1 MSPKS
6 RNRKKQI
13 KSNSPKPPVR
23 RKRNYGFE
31 WRSSPFEG
39 LTPEQADEAFVKIGE
54 AHGVTFEESFRTLR
68 KEILK
73 YDPVYLLSV
82 NSFYS
87 TFDSN
92 AKPANRS
99 YKKRILQHHVELLQS
114 LTLLND
120 SEAYKSSF
128 APPPAIQEVRELL
141 YDCSNSFP
149 MRRYSTLAPSMS
161 LEQRQRLRVLE
172 DIRGHTQALRN
183 WGYPQQIERIVLEL
197 FAPLDDIVESKT
209 GVRLRSL
216 ISMVFTV
223 SDLLQNRINAHVKDL
238 HPALTAPS
246 TRKAVETYL
255 KLIPGADAD
264 AEALMK
270 ILSEKRA
277 TLRQTRLFLMSHSD
291 LRLPDVYSLAFE
303 DFIDA
308 YPDKVDKT
316 ALSGIIESW
325 SYAFG
330 DLAGENPEH
339 FFMGNPI
346 WRRPLIKLDDDIYLM
361 PVPGLFLSFC
371 LELMEDL
378 IDRVP
383 KLNAMYLSR
392 RGKFLEEDIA
402 RLFVSTFPS
411 AEVYRG
417 SLWQDT
423 GSKKQFENDLLVL
436 LDSYQIVV
444 EAKSGKVS
452 DPARRGAVS
461 RLEGEIKKLM
471 VEPSIQAKRFAEYL
485 ERNRGKHRLATRD
498 GSVNEFD
505 NSTCHETIRLS
516 VTLDILANL
525 QARWTDLRRA
535 GLIAEDADLGPTMSL
550 TDLELVFDLLGLSC
564 EKIHYLA
571 RRTEFERNARY
582 LADESDLLA
591 FYIDNGFSIGDSE
604 YDGTP
609 LLIYGVSEIL
619 DPYYMQQWTGEKAP
633 KPARRYTK
641 WWKRILERMD
651 QQLVAR
657 WTEIGYMLL
666 NLGYEE
672 QVLFEKEF
680 RRVQRMV
687 RKTGWVLGDTNA
699 YVFLTGAEKHRN
711 AVIGVAYKQISTEQR
726 NNMLREATI
735 PAFDKEPIKRALVI
749 GVDVENTGEP
759 LPYSVIAC
767 ALK

>member
-1 MSPKS
+1 MT
-6 RNRKKQI
+6 R
-13 KSNSPKPPVR
+13 
-23 RKRNYGFE
+23 E
-31 WRSSPFEG
+31 E
-39 LTPEQADEAFVKIGE
+39 ADKAFIKIGE
-54 AHGVTFEESFRTLR
+54 AHGLRFEESFRSLQE
-68 KEILK
+68 EILK

-92 AKPANRS
+92 AKPRERS
-99 YKKRILQHHVELLQS
+99 DRKRILQHHVELLQS
-114 LTLLND
+114 LTLINAGE
-120 SEAYKSSF
+120 SYGSSF
-128 APPPAIQEVRELL
+128 APPPAIQTVRELL
-141 YDCSNSFP
+141 YECSNSFP
-149 MRRYSTLAPSMS
+149 MRRYSTLEPSMS
-161 LEQRQRLRVLE
+161 PEQRQRLRVLE

-197 FAPLDDIVESKT
+197 FAPFDAIVEKEM
-209 GVRLRSL
+209 GVRLESL
-216 ISMVFTV
+216 IRMAFTV
-223 SDLLQNRINAHVKDL
+223 SDLLQKRINTHVKDL
-238 HPALTAPS
+238 QPVLTATS
-246 TRKAVETYL
+246 IRKAVETYL
-255 KLIPGADAD
+255 KLIPGSDSGP
-264 AEALMK
+264 EALMEV
-270 ILSEKRA
+270 LSEKAA
-277 TLRQTRLFLMSHSD
+277 TLKETRLFLLSHSD
-291 LRLPDVYSLAFE
+291 LWLPDVYSLAFE
-303 DFIDA
+303 DFTDA
-308 YPDKVDKT
+308 YPDDVEAT
-316 ALSGIIESW
+316 ALREIIDSW
-325 SYAFG
+325 SYCFG
-330 DLAGENPEH
+330 DLADENPEH

-346 WRRPLIKLDDDIYLM
+346 WRRPLIKLDDDLYFM

-383 KLNAMYLSR
+383 TLPATYLIHR
-392 RGKFLEEDIA
+392 AKFLEDDIE
-402 RLFVSTFPS
+402 RLFLLAFPS
-411 AEVYRG
+411 AQVYRG
-417 SLWQDT
+417 SLWHDT
-423 GSKKQFENDLLVL
+423 STQKDFENDLLVL

-485 ERNRGKHRLATRD
+485 ERNRGKHRLNTRA
-498 GSVNEFD
+498 GSVNAFD
-505 NSTCHETIRLS
+505 NSNCHETLRLS

-571 RRTEFERNARY
+571 RRSEFERNARY
-582 LADESDLLA
+582 LADETDLLA

-609 LLIYGVSEIL
+609 LLIYGMSEIL

-641 WWKRILERMD
+641 WWKKILERME
-651 QQLVAR
+651 QQPVAR

-666 NLGYEE
+666 SLGFEE
-672 QVLFEKEF
+672 QVFFEKEF

-687 RKTGWVLGDTNA
+687 RKNSWVLGDTNA
-699 YVFLTGAEKHRN
+699 YVFLTGAEQHRN
-711 AVIGVAYKQISTEQR
+711 AVIGVAYKKVSTEQR
-726 NNMLREATI
+726 NNMLREATV
-735 PAFDKEPIKRALVI
+735 PAFDRESIKRALVI
-749 GVDVENTGEP
+749 GVDVESTGEP
-759 LPYSVIAC
+759 FPYSVIAC
-767 ALK
+767 ALR